1 MLRFFPESALVQL
14 EFEKVR
20 ELLTAHCRTAWAK
33 DRVAQLRIH
42 TKKEYID
49 LELNQTNEYKQIL
62 QSGQYFPNDFI
73 TNIERE
79 IKLLSIPGAT
89 LSGEQFILVRRLAE
103 NASNI
108 FRWLD
113 AERRTMYPALTTV
126 VHETYYEKAISYI
139 LDHSNLNNIWL
150 FSNEPEKAIELL
162 PEWTRKRVRIIPE
175 SSMSPAET
183 LQLMRHCHA
192 FVIANSTFSWWGAY
206 LAYNQDSIKIA
217 PKPWFKGEPSP
228 KDIIPE
234 SWKTFEAFEEL
245 S

>member
-113 AERRTMYPALTTV
+113 AERRSMYPALTTV
-126 VHETYYEKAISYI
+126 VNETYYEKAIISCI
-139 LDHSNLNNIWL
+139 DDVLDDLGNVRDNAS
-150 FSNEPEKAIELL
+150 PELMQIRQSLH
-162 PEWTRKRVRIIPE
+162 RKRQELRRVFDKLVSR
-175 SSMSPAET
+175 MNK
-183 LQLMRHCHA
+183 Q
-192 FVIANSTFSWWGAY
+192 GY
-206 LAYNQDSIKIA
+206 LA
-217 PKPWFKGEPSP
+217 
-228 KDIIPE
+228 DIEE
-234 SWKTFEAFEEL
+234 SFINGRRVLAVYAEQKRPAWGK
-245 S
+245 